1 MTLPLRHEEN
11 IEHGPQGPRPRNF
24 RSESALQ
31 SPANQLLSMLQEA
44 DLEAIRSPEH
54 HVVPNAAKNG
64 KKRRSL
70 EAEER
75 RSALFGTMLLV
86 WALLALITSVSV
98 VAYDALKPVP
108 APVIPPALTF
118 SELNHRLV
126 QSNEGPALELNGL
139 VSNAGVSTLEPE
151 VLLRLSGK
159 RLAIEEPLRLGL
171 ASLPPGAERPFT
183 VRIVLPQ
190 GVQSVSLLPTDKT
203 SVVVRSLPVISPAWT
218 TPDAL

>member
-11 IEHGPQGPRPRNF
+11 IEHGPQGPRPRHF
-24 RSESALQ
+24 RGDRALQ

-54 HVVPNAAKNG
+54 RLAADPASHRRN
-64 KKRRSL
+64 RRSL
-70 EAEER
+70 ASEER

-98 VAYDALKPVP
+98 VAYDALKPAP

-118 SELNHRLV
+118 SDLSNRLV
-126 QSNEGPALELNGL
+126 QSNEGPALELSGL
-139 VSNAGVSTLEPE
+139 VSNAGSVTLEPE

-218 TPDAL
+218 APDAL